1 MKKVSLLI
9 AAFALVLGFSQC
21 RKPNLPALNGET
33 QHVVL
38 NASWDNGGSKIEQ
51 NGSLLKWTEGDKLTV
66 SGGATGTLSCT
77 DAANGTFEGEITK
90 GSGEDITFT
99 FQSEDYKENFKE
111 QTGALAD
118 AVSLKSAELDYKADG
133 NYGTVSM
140 GMPHAVLKLD
150 LSHFASPSKA
160 DVTVNISVKAEAESK
175 EEDVIASVKCASDK
189 LGEVYVAVPANGSA
203 ATYTFSGSG
212 KTVEMSWPALYGSTF
227 FTAGGNGGAAVI
239 KPTPKFTV
247 ADGKTVEFS
256 PGNLYWDG
264 TESKFRFEAN
274 QWDTKPAYSETED
287 GFGTWNSIHVSHFFW
302 SNTTDWQ
309 EPGMEPYAE
318 DYSYSTQETND
329 VFFTEAPGF
338 QVEGEDAGAWRTL
351 SRAEWNYLLGFDP
364 EQWGQTD
371 DYGRPGAKAKSAW
384 KDLGGG
390 VSGFVILPD
399 DADASVMESIT
410 ETSHLAT
417 HGAVFLPAAGDRY
430 YGGVENVGSKCKY
443 YSSTPNEDEADH
455 AYYMSFSSDFVYSSY
470 DYRSTGYAVRLVR

>member
-247 ADGKTVEFS
+247 ADGKTVEFA
-256 PGNLYWDG
+256 PGNLWADATAG
-264 TESKFRFEAN
+264 NPVFHFEEH
-274 QWDTKPAYSETED
+274 QWDFQLGVKNVDEW
-287 GFGTWNSIHVSHFFW
+287 GFGEWEPSHVIHFFW

-309 EPGMEPYAE
+309 TPGMEPYAE
-318 DYSYSTQETND
+318 DYSYSTQETDD
-329 VFFTEAPGF
+329 VFFTEASGF
-338 QVEGEDAGAWRTL
+338 QVNG
-351 SRAEWNYLLGFDP
+351 Y
-364 EQWGQTD
+364 
-371 DYGRPGAKAKSAW
+371 
-384 KDLGGG
+384 
-390 VSGFVILPD
+390 
-399 DADASVMESIT
+399 
-410 ETSHLAT
+410 
-417 HGAVFLPAAGDRY
+417 
-430 YGGVENVGSKCKY
+430 
-443 YSSTPNEDEADH
+443 EA
-455 AYYMSFSSDFVYSSY
+455 
-470 DYRSTGYAVRLVR
+470 